1 MLAPCMWCNL
11 AICFKEFFRMHVKFI
26 SRLTCIRS
34 YAVHMWHT
42 YVCKHL
48 LNVQVP

>member
-1 MLAPCMWCNL
+1 MYVVQLGNL
-11 AICFKEFFRMHVKFI
+11 LQRILQDACQIHKQALMYTVI
-26 SRLTCIRS
+26 